1 MFHRWAALV
10 LVLALCAMTP
20 KNAAGQG
27 QVQQPRGHSA
37 KGKLGANYPNPFN
50 PVTHLPFS
58 VGDDGCT
65 PGSGPQFTVTMQLV
79 NVLGQV
85 VAEPILYDPNGS
97 STTPPSLRG
106 KPIHNIKLYCGNYE
120 GFWDGRVNG
129 REAASGV
136 YGQLLFVEGEAPL
149 TRKIYY
155 KK

>member
-10 LVLALCAMTP
+10 LVLALCAISP

-37 KGKLGANYPNPFN
+37 KGKLGLSYPNPFN
-50 PVTHLPFS
+50 PDTWLPFS
-58 VGDDGCT
+58 VGEDGCS
-65 PGSGPQFTVTMQLV
+65 PGTGQYRVSMKLV

-85 VAEPILYDPNGS
+85 VAEPILYDADQS
-97 STTPPSLRG
+97 STTPAALRG
-106 KPIHNIKLYCGNYE
+106 KPIHDMVLPCGEYK
-120 GFWDGRVNG
+120 GYWDGKVRG

-136 YGQLLFVEGEAPL
+136 YGEIVVIEGEMLP